1 MEWNAALES
10 FGSSLG
16 IDGLAPD
23 ADGSCS
29 LLFDG
34 ENEITFTHD
43 REDRAIFMYC
53 EIGDAADLSRNACLA
68 LLKASLLGAETGGA
82 ALSVHGALGRVV
94 LWKRFDDSALN
105 PDTLGLAVN
114 DFLAQVSVWKKKL
127 AELCAAPDQE
137 ENPSEGTNLDTMS
150 NFGMFV

>member
-43 REDRAIFMYC
+43 EEDRALFMYS
-53 EIGDAADLSRNACLA
+53 EIGDAADLSKNACLA
-68 LLKASLLGAETGGA
+68 LLEASLLGAETGGA
-82 ALSVHGALGRVV
+82 RSPCTGARPRRALEALRRQRSHPRHSEPCR
-94 LWKRFDDSALN
+94 KRLSGTGCRLEKEA
-105 PDTLGLAVN
+105 
-114 DFLAQVSVWKKKL
+114 
-127 AELCAAPDQE
+127 AELCSAPARKRLRRKARLSM
-137 ENPSEGTNLDTMS
+137 P
-150 NFGMFV
+150 